1 MARVNKEA
9 IRRSAHLHFPEFLR
23 SRSNAVMLDAWM
35 EGRQYDAEDH
45 EGNEIGK
52 PYIPPAA
59 STEYPDLAKR
69 STVPWAGLIVTSLA
83 QTAYVDGIRAPK
95 SNENMQ
101 AWETMER
108 NSWSRRQIAIH
119 RAAIGH
125 GASYGVVLP
134 GTDPLTGDK
143 MALMRGKS
151 SKRMAAFYDDEDDEW
166 CLFAL
171 EGIYQPALQSS
182 DESGWYI
189 RFYDETA
196 VHYLW
201 ARGEGLDLAD
211 WEYIS
216 YEPHPFRV
224 PPVARC
230 VNRIDTEG
238 NTIGEIAPVIPLL
251 QSIDQDKF
259 DRLIVQRF
267 GAWKVRY
274 IAGMAR
280 PTDQQ
285 QAAYQA
291 MKLKI
296 EDLLISTN
304 KDTKFGTLDATDLKG
319 FIEAHDADLRVLS
332 AITQTPP
339 HHLLGRLR
347 AERSEDVPPAS
358 GLGVGGQLNGHPH
371 RRIGDQLVAEKLECQ
386 ATHRILLTTLQRQLQ
401 FDQAV
406 DQAPLGGFEARPL
419 FELARQLQVGQH
431 LGQTTRH
438 TQRLLIVGRH
448 GPVAHLMLRVVGTET
463 VTTALGSRRQ

>member
-1 MARVNKEA
+1 MDVGPVGPVAGAGDLAVQVEEA
-9 IRRSAHLHFPEFLR
+9 HVGGGGAVDPVVAVHGAAVQHLHQQLPGSRLIEYGPGHGRLPQDIIADCVGLLLLALQFQLARFLLPVFQR
-23 SRSNAVMLDAWM
+23 RL
-35 EGRQYDAEDH
+35 GRLE
-45 EGNEIGK
+45 
-52 PYIPPAA
+52 
-59 STEYPDLAKR
+59 L
-69 STVPWAGLIVTSLA
+69 
-83 QTAYVDGIRAPK
+83 
-95 SNENMQ
+95 
-101 AWETMER
+101 
-108 NSWSRRQIAIH
+108 H

-171 EGIYQPALQSS
+171 EGVYQPALQSN
-182 DESGWYI
+182 DETGWYI

-339 HHLLGRLR
+339 HHLLGLSSNLQ
-347 AERSEDVPPAS
+347 AEALAAAES
-358 GLGVGGQLNGHPH
+358 GLQRKSGDFRTGAGEFHEQMARLVSIADGNLEEARMHNAQVRWRDTESRSMTQAADALFKLAEGLHVPVEMLWERIPGWTDSDTERAKSLIESGDSIDQILQALAEINEQAENDAAGEQGGAPG
-371 RRIGDQLVAEKLECQ
+371 GDQA
-386 ATHRILLTTLQRQLQ
+386 
-401 FDQAV
+401 
-406 DQAPLGGFEARPL
+406 
-419 FELARQLQVGQH
+419 
-431 LGQTTRH
+431 
-438 TQRLLIVGRH
+438 
-448 GPVAHLMLRVVGTET
+448 
-463 VTTALGSRRQ
+463 